1 VDEYLSEK
9 EQIERLRQWLAENGR
24 SIATG
29 LLLGLA
35 AVAALWWW
43 RPYRD
48 HQLAEASGA
57 YAELVD
63 AADAGRRDKAIELAK
78 KLDDYWRTPYG
89 MQGALVLA
97 RMYMDTDEPEPA
109 AEQLQKVVNEAHDD
123 ELVQIARLRLAR
135 VRLYQ
140 QQADEA
146 LKISATTIP
155 ASLHRSITRRAATSC
170 TRSSA
175 TMKRALSTSRR
186 SPRSIPAWR
195 PLAHRDEAERRRSRS
210 RRRTRPPTRLMRAL
224 IAGAFALAIALAGCA
239 GRDKD
244 EGEKPTEL
252 TDIEQTIRVDRVW
265 SAKLGGDA
273 ENLRLGL
280 APASDGPNI

>member
-1 VDEYLSEK
+1 MDEYLSEK

-63 AADAGRRDKAIELAK
+63 AADAGQRDKAIELAK

-146 LKISATTIP
+146 LKIIGTDNPGKFAPLYHEARGDILY
-155 ASLHRSITRRAATSC
+155 AL
-170 TRSSA
+170 
-175 TMKRALSTSRR
+175 KRN
-186 SPRSIPAWR
+186 
-195 PLAHRDEAERRRSRS
+195 DEA
-210 RRRTRPPTRLMRAL
+210 RAEYEQ
-224 IAGAFALAIALAGCA
+224 ALATLDPALADRTLLEMKLNDVAAAPPPDAAADA
-239 GRDKD
+239 G
-244 EGEKPTEL
+244 
-252 TDIEQTIRVDRVW
+252 
-265 SAKLGGDA
+265 S
-273 ENLRLGL
+273 
-280 APASDGPNI
+280 